1 MILAGVAEMDVGGV
15 GKTNI
20 GGGRRQRETV
30 DMAMMHFIDFPVY
43 PFYWYDA
50 IFFVFSFKKIK

>member
-1 MILAGVAEMDVGGV
+1 MILVGVAEMDVGGV

-43 PFYWYDA
+43 PFY
-50 IFFVFSFKKIK
+50 